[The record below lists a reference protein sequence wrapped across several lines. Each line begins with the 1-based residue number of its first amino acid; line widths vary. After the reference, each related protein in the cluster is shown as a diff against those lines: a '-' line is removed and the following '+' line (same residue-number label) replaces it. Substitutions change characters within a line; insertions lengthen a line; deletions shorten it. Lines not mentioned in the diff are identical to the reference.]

1 MNEDLILFETK
12 NKVAI
17 ITINRPDKA
26 NAVNVDMLRKIHKYL
41 QKADKNERVKI
52 ILFKSLGERFFSAG
66 YDLKE
71 VAGNPEN
78 VKLIT
83 EWGRKVNETILFL
96 KKPVISQ
103 IQGAAIGFGVLLILA
118 SDLTVFA
125 ERPKEELYIQLP
137 ELFINAFPQTGA
149 TLMPLMAFGIKYA
162 KNILFTNRKIGLE
175 ELRNINFPTK
185 TVPFELLEEKTFEY
199 AKELTKLKME
209 FLFTA
214 KSMMTIMN
222 KAYIRS
228 CFDLEDE
235 CGAYAYGPKKP
246 MSDLHEF
253 IKNLYNKYP

>member
-1 MNEDLILFETK
+1 MSENLILYETK

-26 NAVNVDMLRKIHKYL
+26 NAVNVDMLKKIYAYL
-41 QKADKNERVKI
+41 LEADEDEKVKI
-52 ILFKSLGERFFSAG
+52 ILFKSLSDRFFSAG

-78 VKLIT
+78 VRLIT
-83 EWGRKVNETILFL
+83 KWGRKVNQTILFL
-96 KKPVISQ
+96 KKPVICQ
-103 IQGAAIGFGVLLILA
+103 VQGAAIGFGVLLILA

-125 ERPKEELYIQLP
+125 EKSQEELYIQLP

-149 TLMPLMAFGIKYA
+149 TLLPLMAFGIKFA
-162 KNILFTNRKIGLE
+162 KNVLFSNRKIGLD
-175 ELRNINFPTK
+175 ELKNINFPTK
-185 TVPFELLEEKTFEY
+185 IVPFESLDAESFEY
-199 AKELTKLKME
+199 AKELAKLKME

-222 KAYIRS
+222 KPYIKS
-228 CFDLEDE
+228 CLDLEDE

-246 MSDLHEF
+246 MSDLHKF
-253 IKNLYNKYP
+253 IQDLYEKYP